1 MNLSHAGAVSQQSGD
16 GAGDGEL
23 GGRIRS
29 YRRMRKLTL
38 RQVADHAGVTESF
51 LSQLE
56 RGASG
61 ASVSTL
67 RLVAEALGLRVADL
81 FEDTGATGLSVL
93 TADKR
98 PVIHMSGFVK
108 FMLTRR
114 PLQNL
119 EVFEGVVEPG
129 ASTTSREYQH
139 GDSQELVYVL
149 EGDVMLYLGD
159 EEHRLAERDS
169 IEYRS
174 SLTHSLMNVGDIDAR
189 VLWIISPPSL

>member
-1 MNLSHAGAVSQQSGD
+1 VNLSNAGAATQQSGN

-23 GGRIRS
+23 GGRIRA

-56 RGASG
+56 RGTSG

-67 RLVAEALGLRVADL
+67 RLVAEALGLKVADL

-93 TADKR
+93 AADKR

-119 EVFEGVVEPG
+119 EVFEGVLEPG
-129 ASTTSREYQH
+129 ASTTSQEYRH

-149 EGDVMLYLGD
+149 HGDVMLYLGD
-159 EEHRLAERDS
+159 EEHRLGERDS

-174 SLTHSLMNVGDIDAR
+174 SLTHSLMNVGDADAR